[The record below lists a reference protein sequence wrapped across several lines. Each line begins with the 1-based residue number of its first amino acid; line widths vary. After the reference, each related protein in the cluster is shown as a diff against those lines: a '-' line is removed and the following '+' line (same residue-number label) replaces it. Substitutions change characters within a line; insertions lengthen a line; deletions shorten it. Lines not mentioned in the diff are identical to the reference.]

1 MLIWGKQPTLCFTAL
16 PSERSCSKP
25 APGLM
30 YHVMQHV
37 SDAAGK
43 QWSPQLCN
51 CHPQRLKFKMSTE
64 IDELRRLLAEEQRL
78 RREDRERTSRTS
90 LPAFLDGLHNH
101 LFLGLTVQQDKTQS
115 TRGDPANATNK
126 LRPRKLKAWDSFA
139 KEQEDI
145 WRLLMDSSLVEAR
158 LFTSL
163 HTLEEIGESIRRQLV
178 GSELDLNHF
187 LRQTVEDHVSKI
199 IEELYSDPRLRK
211 TFGLRGSIRFE
222 NHSNTLSPEW
232 ELEERMQNIDLRGP
246 PRRRSPRL
254 AAREHSESSTPA
266 MRRPRTPPPGRGS
279 RPRADQFC
287 VYNIPSQ
294 SSESIHR
301 VAAYI
306 KEYKSPHK
314 VTLGHIYEGLED
326 MDIDEVVEQQDD
338 ETPKIRFRRAI
349 AGLLVQP
356 HDYMIRAG
364 TEMGVLS
371 TGEADIYLRIG
382 EDPGTLLY
390 HLSVPKGDVGDFTGW
405 NPQSN
410 GPNRLHLT
418 AVGQALAFTLQALK
432 LQPRNQAW
440 RQKAIDSLPRWEVV
454 VADVL
459 GSIPDEEVPSSE
471 YRPPRMDGLLRMSPI
486 QLRRRR
492 NKPSAGDCQPIP
504 AQGDADED
512 QSDPDTPS
520 RDPRV
525 YRNVGRRQPT
535 SIHPALAPATQRSSS
550 RQSENYRYYC
560 TLKCLLGLLNGGELD
575 QSCPN
580 VLDHGKTCHVI
591 NGVTFLKG
599 LRHQLFETVNADC
612 EVLGMHG
619 SRGALLKVTLSSH
632 GYTVPAKCTVPEF
645 AERFRHE
652 AAVYDRLRPIQGIY
666 IPLYLGSIDL
676 AHPYSYDGIAYL
688 EHMMLLS
695 PGGQP
700 LDLALKEMER
710 DCLIAKMKESLSEMH
725 RLNVLHK
732 DPAPRNWLYNPESK
746 KVVFFDFERAEI
758 IESRPILGIISPN
771 RKRKR
776 MPRDGLDKKLSGSDS
791 AKEINRAVQEL
802 RGWN

>member
-1 MLIWGKQPTLCFTAL
+1 
-16 PSERSCSKP
+16 
-25 APGLM
+25 
-30 YHVMQHV
+30 
-37 SDAAGK
+37 
-43 QWSPQLCN
+43 
-51 CHPQRLKFKMSTE
+51 MSTE
-64 IDELRRLLAEEQRL
+64 LEDLRRLLAEEQLLRAEEQRLRAEEQRL
-78 RREDRERTSRTS
+78 RREDKERTSKTS

-101 LFLGLTVQQDKTQS
+101 LFLGLAVQQDKTQS

-211 TFGLRGSIRFE
+211 AFGLRGSIRFE

-232 ELEERMQNIDLRGP
+232 ELEDRMQNIDLRGR

-254 AAREHSESSTPA
+254 AAREQSESSTTT
-266 MRRPRTPPPGRGS
+266 MRGPRTPPPARSS

-471 YRPPRMDGLLRMSPI
+471 YRPPRTNGLLRMSPI

-492 NKPSAGDCQPIP
+492 NKPSAGDCQPIH

-512 QSDPDTPS
+512 HDPDTPS

-535 SIHPALAPATQRSSS
+535 THTGYAKVVLEGERKSSV
-550 RQSENYRYYC
+550 
-560 TLKCLLGLLNGGELD
+560 LLHAKVSTWNAKWGELD

-580 VLDHGKTCHVI
+580 VVDHGKTCHVI
-591 NGVTFLKG
+591 NGVTFIKG
-599 LRHQLFETVNADC
+599 LQHQLFETVNADC

-688 EHMMLLS
+688 EHMMLLG

-700 LDLALKEMER
+700 LDLALKEMGR

-776 MPRDGLDKKLSGSDS
+776 MPRDGLDKKLSGSDF

-802 RGWN
+802 RGWD